1 MQGKVN
7 RRNIYEA
14 LLSDICTL
22 FEKQQEKADERFLKR
37 EEERRLKESQ
47 IEETMRTR
55 GEHEMMKM

>member
-7 RRNIYEA
+7 RRNRYEA